1 MFGNWMKT
9 TTLMA
14 AIVALFALIGA
25 QIGGSNGMV
34 IALIFAGAMNFW
46 AYWFSDKMVL
56 RMYNAQQVDAAS
68 GGRFYAIVS
77 ELAERAGLPVPR
89 VYVIDE
95 DQPNAFS
102 TRRNPAN
109 AAVSATA
116 GIIPILR
123 ESELPRGMALP
134 PAHVKHRPIPSSPI
148 PATNAGPNSAL

>member
-68 GGRFYAIVS
+68 GGRFFAIVS
-77 ELAERAGLPVPR
+77 ELAERAGLAVAR
-89 VYVIDE
+89 VDVIDA
-95 DQPNAFS
+95 DPTDAVG
-102 TRRNPAN
+102 TRRQSCH
-109 AAVSATA
+109 AA
-116 GIIPILR
+116 G
-123 ESELPRGMALP
+123 
-134 PAHVKHRPIPSSPI
+134 
-148 PATNAGPNSAL
+148 

>member
-95 DQPNAFS
+95 DQPNAFA

-109 AAVSATA
+109 AAVAATP
-116 GIIPILR
+116 GVIPLLSER
-123 ESELPRGMALP
+123 ELPGGLAP
-134 PAHVKHRPIPSSPI
+134 PLGHAQNPHILSP
-148 PATNAGPNSAL
+148 PVS